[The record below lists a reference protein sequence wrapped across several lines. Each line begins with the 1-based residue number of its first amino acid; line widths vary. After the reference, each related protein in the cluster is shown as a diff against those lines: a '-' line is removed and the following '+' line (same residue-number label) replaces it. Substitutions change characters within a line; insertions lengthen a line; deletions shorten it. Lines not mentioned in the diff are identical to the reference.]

1 MNKFAKGAEV
11 FFFLP
16 TKCIKGHF
24 HIYFL
29 KKNNARF
36 YFVNLIK

>member
-1 MNKFAKGAEV
+1 MNKFAKEA
-11 FFFLP
+11 FFFLA

-29 KKNNARF
+29 KKKNNARF